1 MTASFSMELGG
12 RTMTLETG
20 RLAKQAGGSVLVK
33 YGESVVLC
41 TAVASAA
48 PREGIDFFPLTV
60 DYEERMY
67 SVGRIPGN
75 WFRREGRP
83 TSKAILWARLTDR
96 PIRPL
101 FPEGFRN
108 DVQVICTVLSVDPDH
123 PVEIMGMIGASA
135 ALTISD
141 IPFEGPIG
149 GVIVGLVDGEFVI
162 NPTADQQERSE
173 MHLVVAATEQA
184 VLMVEAGAKEVPE
197 ETMLEAI
204 LFGHEVIRN
213 TVIPTIKRMQAEVG
227 KPKREV
233 QLFTPPPELEQAVR
247 EAATVRLREAVRN
260 PDKLAREEA
269 VAAVGEAVQA
279 ELAEQ
284 FPDSEKHIAYLLKKV
299 LKEEVRR
306 AIIEEGIRPDGRGL
320 AEIRPIECAV
330 DLLPRPHG
338 SGLFQRGQT
347 QVLSICTLGTLGDMQ
362 KLDDLTLEET
372 KRFMHHY
379 NFPPYSVGE
388 TRPLRGPG
396 RREIGHGALA
406 ERALEPVIPSEEEFP
421 YTIRVV
427 SEVLESNG
435 SSSMASVC
443 GSTLAL
449 MAAGVPIKAPVAGV
463 AMGLV
468 EDPETG
474 RYAVLTDI
482 QGIEDALGDM
492 DFKVAGTKNGVTALQ
507 MDMKISGTSREI
519 LEKALTQAREG
530 RMFIMEKMLACI
542 PEPRKELSPYAPRII
557 TMKIHPD
564 KIRDVIGKGGST
576 INKIIEETKVGHTKV
591 EIDIMDDGTIYIA
604 AVNLEAGER
613 ARQMIENLV
622 KDPEPGM
629 VYTGR
634 VTRLMQFGAFVEI
647 LPGKEGLVHISELS
661 DKRVNRVEDVVNI
674 GDEVTVKVTEIDR
687 LGRINLS
694 IRDAMPKQG
703 SSQPS
708 GRPVSPEAARQGQGK
723 PGPGKPGP
731 QKAGG
736 GRPGGGRPGHGRQG
750 R

>member
-1 MTASFSMELGG
+1 
-12 RTMTLETG
+12 MTLETG
-20 RLAKQAGGSVLVK
+20 RLAKQASGAVLVR
-33 YGESVVLC
+33 YGDSVVL
-41 TAVASAA
+41 ASVVGSAS

-60 DYEERMY
+60 DYEERLY
-67 SVGRIPGN
+67 AVGKIPGN

-83 TSKAILWARLTDR
+83 TTKAILWCRLTDR

-101 FPEGFRN
+101 FPEGYRN
-108 DVQVICTVLSVDPDH
+108 DVQIVCNILSVDPDQ

-141 IPFEGPIG
+141 IPFQGPIG
-149 GVIVGLVDGEFVI
+149 AVIIGRINGEFIV
-162 NPTADQQERSE
+162 NPTTEQAEQSD

-197 ETMLEAI
+197 DVMLEAI
-204 LFGHEVIRN
+204 LYGHDVIKS
-213 TVIPTIKRMQAEVG
+213 TIIPTILKMQAEVG

-233 QLFTPPPELEQAVR
+233 TLFLPPPDLEQAVR
-247 EAATVRLREAVRN
+247 AAATVRLREAVRN

-269 VAAVGEAVQA
+269 VAAVGADVQ
-279 ELAEQ
+279 EQLAEQ
-284 FPDSEKHIAYLLKKV
+284 FPDSGKKISSILKTI

-306 AIIEEGIRPDGRGL
+306 AIIDQGIRPDGRGL
-320 AEIRPIECAV
+320 AEIRPVSCDI

-347 QVLSICTLGTLGDMQ
+347 QVLSIVTLGTMGDVQ
-362 KLDDLTLEET
+362 RLDDLTLEEE
-372 KRFMHHY
+372 KRYLHHY
-379 NFPPYSVGE
+379 NFPPFSVGE
-388 TRPLRGPG
+388 ARPMRGPG

-406 ERALEPVIPSEEEFP
+406 ERALEPVIPPEEEFP

-435 SSSMASVC
+435 STSMGSVC

-474 RYAVLTDI
+474 KYAVLSDI

-492 DFKVAGTKNGVTALQ
+492 DFKVAGTAKGVTALQ
-507 MDMKISGTSREI
+507 MDMKISGTGRDILGKALSQAYEGRMHI
-519 LEKALTQAREG
+519 LEK
-530 RMFIMEKMLACI
+530 MLETI
-542 PEPRKELSPYAPRII
+542 SEPRKEMSPYAPRII
-557 TMKIHPD
+557 IMKIHPD

-576 INKIIEETKVGHTKV
+576 INKIVESTKVGNVKV
-591 EIDIMDDGTIYIA
+591 DINIEDDGTIHIA
-604 AVNLEAGER
+604 SINEEAGR
-613 ARQMIENLV
+613 KAVMMIEAIT

-629 VYTGR
+629 IYVGK
-634 VTRLMQFGAFVEI
+634 VTRLMNFGAFVEI
-647 LPGKEGLVHISELS
+647 LPGKEGLVHISQLAEE
-661 DKRVNRVEDVVNI
+661 RVGKVEDVVNV
-674 GDEVTVKVTEIDR
+674 GDEIMVKLTEIDK

-694 IRDAMPKQG
+694 RKEALRDQKRAQG
-703 SSQPS
+703 
-708 GRPVSPEAARQGQGK
+708 GEDK
-723 PGPGKPGP
+723 
-731 QKAGG
+731 
-736 GRPGGGRPGHGRQG
+736 
-750 R
+750 